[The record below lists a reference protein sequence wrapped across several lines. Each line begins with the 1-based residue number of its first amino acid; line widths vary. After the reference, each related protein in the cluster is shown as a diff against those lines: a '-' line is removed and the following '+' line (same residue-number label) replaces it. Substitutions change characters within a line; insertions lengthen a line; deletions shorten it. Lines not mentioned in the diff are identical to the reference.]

1 MPTAQ
6 GYRVFVDSLLQMQP
20 LPEAEVAR
28 LRSELPA
35 GGGTQALLGSASEL
49 LSAMTHFVGVVS
61 VPKRE
66 QFAFRHIDFVPLDG
80 NRVLAILVFADN
92 EVQNRI
98 VQTRRAYDPGELEH
112 IANYLNAHFA
122 GRPLAEI
129 RGTLLHEMRA
139 ARSEMETLLSQS
151 VELAEQALAGD
162 GEDMLVAGQTRLI
175 GVQDLSD
182 LDRLRELFE
191 AFARKREILQ
201 LLERTVHAPGV
212 RIFIGEETGLA
223 PLEGVSLV
231 TAPYAAGGQ
240 VLGVL
245 GVIGPTRM
253 AYERVIPVVQ
263 ATADV
268 LGAAWVNQARR
279 SLAFGFP
286 SPSRG
291 GLGRTLNSTRPAPLV
306 SGRRLAPPRTTRPEM
321 TNDPMHGRG
330 HGRRRNDPLQAE
342 LETLRAELEQLRAQ
356 SLLERADLEN
366 QRKRLERDVRN
377 ACRFAN
383 EQLLGD
389 LLPVFDSMEARLA
402 TADDRR
408 PAARRHGAD
417 PARAAPHRRG
427 QRPGRDRAAVRRRLR
442 SRAPPGHEH
451 GRGRRIAPGAV
462 AQVFQK
468 GYLLNE
474 RLLRPAL
481 VAWHQA
487 RLNRSGGA

>member
-1 MPTAQ
+1 MAREPDDIRNLDPRARQLLRTLIARHIRDGEPVGSQTLARHSGLDVSPATIRNILADLEEVGLLSAPHTSAGRVPTAQ
-6 GYRVFVDSLLQMQP
+6 GYRVFVDSLLQLKP

-35 GGGTQALLGSASEL
+35 GGGTQSLLGSASEL
-49 LSAMTHFVGVVS
+49 VSAMTHFVGVVS

-66 QFAFRHIDFVPLDG
+66 QFAFRHIDFVALDG
-80 NRVLAILVFADN
+80 KRVMAIVVFADN

-98 VQTRRAYDPGELEH
+98 VQTRRAYDPGELERV
-112 IANYLNAHFA
+112 ANHLNAQFA

-162 GEDMLVAGQTRLI
+162 GDDMLVAGQTRLI

-201 LLERTVHAPGV
+201 LLERTVRAPGV

-263 ATADV
+263 AAADV
-268 LGAAWVNQARR
+268 LGAA
-279 SLAFGFP
+279 
-286 SPSRG
+286 
-291 GLGRTLNSTRPAPLV
+291 
-306 SGRRLAPPRTTRPEM
+306 
-321 TNDPMHGRG
+321 
-330 HGRRRNDPLQAE
+330 LQK
-342 LETLRAELEQLRAQ
+342 Q
-356 SLLERADLEN
+356 
-366 QRKRLERDVRN
+366 
-377 ACRFAN
+377 
-383 EQLLGD
+383 G
-389 LLPVFDSMEARLA
+389 EA
-402 TADDRR
+402 
-408 PAARRHGAD
+408 
-417 PARAAPHRRG
+417 
-427 QRPGRDRAAVRRRLR
+427 
-442 SRAPPGHEH
+442 
-451 GRGRRIAPGAV
+451 
-462 AQVFQK
+462 
-468 GYLLNE
+468 
-474 RLLRPAL
+474 
-481 VAWHQA
+481 
-487 RLNRSGGA
+487 